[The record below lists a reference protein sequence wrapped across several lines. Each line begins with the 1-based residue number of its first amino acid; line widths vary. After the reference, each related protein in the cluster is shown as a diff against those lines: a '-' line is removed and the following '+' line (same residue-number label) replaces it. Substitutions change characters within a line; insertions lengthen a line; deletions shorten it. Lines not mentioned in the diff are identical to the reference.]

1 MNSDTDNEI
10 NSDSDS
16 NCSIDEIDWRGH
28 IINSKYLIINNIGSG
43 SYCTVWNVYDIENK
57 KYIAF
62 KIYNNDDT
70 EDAIHEKKIMDEVR
84 KLNINN
90 IVLYEKSFVYKYE
103 DTDYIID
110 IMPQYGYSLN
120 DIRKLMRDNIN
131 LNNDS
136 DKKIYDKYIDF

>member
-1 MNSDTDNEI
+1 
-10 NSDSDS
+10 
-16 NCSIDEIDWRGH
+16 
-28 IINSKYLIINNIGSG
+28 
-43 SYCTVWNVYDIENK
+43 
-57 KYIAF
+57 
-62 KIYNNDDT
+62 
-70 EDAIHEKKIMDEVR
+70 MDEVR

-136 DKKIYDKYIDF
+136 DKKIYDKYIDFLIKSKNTILNSLEVLHNNNYVHSDIKPENILIDITNNQKNHIY